1 MKIIKL
7 SMTRLYLL
15 QGEKGRWT
23 LIDTGYSHEYGSFLT
38 QLRKR
43 GIPPEEIDYL
53 FLTHHHDDHSGFLAQ
68 LIENRP
74 EIRIIA
80 RREAEPLLA
89 VGHNSTANGGSL
101 LNRRISALFKV
112 KRLITP
118 AWDLCFPPV
127 RLRSQDIRLGED
139 RTDLRDVLGFQAE
152 AVYTPGHSSDSQSL
166 LLPEGLLFCG
176 DMTARFLNFAGA
188 KYCTLFNEDIEQVYR
203 TWGSVLKLGVRRLY
217 PAHGRDFSSLRL
229 EQHMQAHSPASVVPF
244 PD

>member
-1 MKIIKL
+1 MKTIKL

-23 LIDTGYSHEYGSFLT
+23 LIDTGYRHEYVSFLK
-38 QLRKR
+38 QLGKQGLRL
-43 GIPPEEIDYL
+43 EEIDYL
-53 FLTHHHDDHSGFLAQ
+53 FLTHHHDDHAGFIAQ

-89 VGHNSTANGGSL
+89 LGCNNTANGGTL
-101 LNRRISALFKV
+101 LNRRIAALFRL

-127 RLRSQDIRLGED
+127 KLRPGDIRLSDD
-139 RTDLRDVLGFQAE
+139 RTDLRDVLGFEAE

-166 LLPEGLLFCG
+166 LLPEGELFCG
-176 DMTARFLNFAGA
+176 DMAAHFLNYAGA
-188 KYCTLFNEDIEQVYR
+188 KYCTLFNEDIEEVYR
-203 TWGSVLKLGVRRLY
+203 TWRSVLKLGVLRLY
-217 PAHGRDFSSLRL
+217 PAHGRDFSFRRL
-229 EQHMQAHSPASVVPF
+229 EHHMQAHSAARVVPF
-244 PD
+244 PE